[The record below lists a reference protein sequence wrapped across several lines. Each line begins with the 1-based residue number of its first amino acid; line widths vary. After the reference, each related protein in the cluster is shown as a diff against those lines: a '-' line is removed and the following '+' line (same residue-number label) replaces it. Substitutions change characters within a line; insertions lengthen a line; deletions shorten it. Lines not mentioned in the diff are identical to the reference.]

1 MLRYT
6 PEGDSCARGRAVSAG
21 EAAPPGFIFSTRR
34 LRAPLHV
41 SVSQHLTRAPYA
53 RFLYGSMKRRH
64 LGVRWKGQP

>member
-1 MLRYT
+1 M
-6 PEGDSCARGRAVSAG
+6 SAG